1 MEAVTLDQLHRR
13 MGHISPGIAKKL
25 ISEGFITGVRLVST
39 GTAENFCESC
49 VYAKATQK
57 SIPKAH
63 EGEHAKKFGE
73 EVHSDLWGPAPV
85 ETKGGRHYYVTFVD
99 DYTWL
104 THLHL
109 LRTKDE
115 AFDAY
120 KQFEAWCGNQ
130 LEAPICVLHSD

>member
-1 MEAVTLDQLHRR
+1 MDQLHRR
-13 MGHISPGIAKKL
+13 MGHISPGIAEKL
-25 ISEGFITGVRLVST
+25 ISDGFVTGVRLVSAAT
-39 GTAENFCESC
+39 TEFFCESC
-49 VYAKATQK
+49 VYAKATRK

-63 EGEHAKKFGE
+63 EGECAKKFGE
-73 EVHSDLWGPAPV
+73 EVHSDLWGPALV
-85 ETKGGRHYYVTFVD
+85 ETKVGRRYYVTFVD
-99 DYTWL
+99 DYTRL

-130 LEAPICVLHSD
+130 LEASIRVLHSD